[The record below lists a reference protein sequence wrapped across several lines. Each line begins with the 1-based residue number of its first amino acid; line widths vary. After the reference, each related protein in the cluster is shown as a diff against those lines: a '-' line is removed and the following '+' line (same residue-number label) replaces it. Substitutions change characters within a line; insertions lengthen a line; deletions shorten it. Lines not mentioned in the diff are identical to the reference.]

1 MARSIAL
8 LTPPRDPAAEL
19 RVRLDRAS
27 TEHAEALLAAYEVLQ
42 ALHDRGTLEI
52 VRGVLG
58 AGDELLEMVVNAAKA
73 PEGVRTIRN
82 LLFWGHIV
90 GSIEPEWFKGLFEAV
105 PEGIAQANAESEK
118 PAGLWQSWRRIRSE
132 DSLRALAVAVDVL
145 EAFGRHLHSLQSEAL
160 HNGHGASGNGASGN
174 GRAV

>member
-8 LTPPRDPAAEL
+8 QFPPRDPAAEL

-42 ALHDRGTLEI
+42 ALHDRGVLDI
-52 VRGVLG
+52 VRGALG
-58 AGDELLEMVVNAAKA
+58 AGDELLEMVVSTAKT
-73 PEGVRTIRN
+73 PEGVRAIRN
-82 LLFWGHIV
+82 LLFWGRIL
-90 GSIEPEWFKGLFEAV
+90 GCIEPEWFKGLFQAV
-105 PEGIAQANAESEK
+105 PEGIAQANAEAEK

-132 DSLRALAVAVDVL
+132 DTLRALGMAVDVL

-160 HNGHGASGNGASGN
+160 RNGHGASEN
-174 GRAV
+174 GRGA